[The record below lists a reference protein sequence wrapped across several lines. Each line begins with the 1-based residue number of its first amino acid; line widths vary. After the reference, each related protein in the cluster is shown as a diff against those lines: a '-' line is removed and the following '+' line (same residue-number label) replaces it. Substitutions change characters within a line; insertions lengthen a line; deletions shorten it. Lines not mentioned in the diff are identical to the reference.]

1 MNHFKEHLLSL
12 GVLEDFIYV
21 ALREPDYIEH
31 KWTNRIDYTDEI
43 SVHNI
48 FYYSKASEISKIN
61 WESVFSS
68 FKWSRVYQSE
78 LLEIM
83 SGVTTKKPSIFKNKK
98 D

>member
-1 MNHFKEHLLSL
+1 M

-21 ALREPDYIEH
+21 ALREPDYIEC
-31 KWTNRIDYTDEI
+31 KWNNRTDYGNDI

-68 FKWSRVYQSE
+68 FKWSRVDQAE

-83 SGVTTKKPSIFKNKK
+83 LGHTTKKPSIFKNIK